1 VKLRLITVAFVLSVC
16 IVPAALAQ
24 QQPAEAV
31 NSQDEQINIAV
42 PANTLPAGR
51 LSILRSGDKLE
62 TNNYVSEVV
71 ELQNGIAYELLPHVI
86 RAVTPEKGSTRVMK
100 YTPPDGGRVRYFIQ
114 VVTTEA
120 QMPSVIETIKAL
132 DLPDV
137 KSSTGDARYAIR
149 MKYRAASEV
158 ADVIAN
164 TYLSGEGKVFADDV
178 TNTLYIQDSV
188 SDSVGDLAYAEFY
201 DVPAPQ
207 IDFEVQIIEVA
218 DADAGKLGLDWDAWK
233 RSLGGQITS
242 TRNWY
247 ENGDTFSRIDCLL
260 TIDARTLA
268 EFLNYTT
275 QTGSATMKRRATIS
289 ANNLTPAVLSMTK
302 RIPYITYELL
312 DTSQTGISS
321 AFRVITEDNPQADAA
336 NDDYPSEGPRTLA
349 VIPPKSWQKVDMGMD
364 EEGIVISITP
374 VIGTEMVTATIDL
387 AANTI
392 TGVDGLDRPIVTEH
406 DFETVVTLQD
416 MQWLRI
422 ATLENVHE
430 SKYRRGIPG
439 LKSIPGIRYL
449 FSVEGTRYERTH
461 THILIR
467 PCFCNWRVFEARQIG
482 QVGDILRTGDSY
494 VPPEVLNE
502 LLPSD
507 IDEAAMEEVM
517 TAP

>member
-1 VKLRLITVAFVLSVC
+1 MVFVLAVC
-16 IVPAALAQ
+16 VVPGAMAQ

-31 NSQDEQINIAV
+31 NNQDEQINLAV
-42 PANTLPAGR
+42 PANMLPNGK

-62 TNNYVSEVV
+62 TNSYVSQVV
-71 ELQNGIAYELLPHVI
+71 ELQNGIAYELLPHVL
-86 RAVTPEKGSTRVMK
+86 RAVSPEKGSARVMK
-100 YTPPDGGRVRYFIQ
+100 YTPPDGGPLRYFIQ

-132 DLPDV
+132 DLPEV

-158 ADVIAN
+158 ADVIQN
-164 TYLSGEGKVFADDV
+164 TYLSGEGKVFADDI

-207 IDFEVQIIEVA
+207 IDFEVQIIEVSDENA
-218 DADAGKLGLDWDAWK
+218 SKLGLDWDAWK
-233 RSLGGQITS
+233 RSLGGQVTS
-242 TRNWY
+242 TRNRY

-268 EFLNYTT
+268 EFLNYTA
-275 QTGSATMKRRATIS
+275 QNGNATLKRRATMS
-289 ANNLTPAVLSMTK
+289 ANNLTPAILSMTK

-312 DTSQTGISS
+312 DTSTSDVT
-321 AFRVITEDNPQADAA
+321 RVITEDNPKADAA

-364 EEGIVISITP
+364 EEGIVLSITP
-374 VIGTEMVTATIDL
+374 VIGTEMVTASIDL
-387 AANTI
+387 AANTV
-392 TGVDGLDRPIVTEH
+392 TGFDELDRPVVTEH
-406 DFETVVTLQD
+406 DFETTVTLQD

-422 ATLENVHE
+422 ATLENVFE
-430 SKYRRGIPG
+430 TRYRRGIPG
-439 LKSIPGIRYL
+439 LKSIPLVRYL
-449 FSVEGTRYERTH
+449 FSVEGIRYERSH
-461 THILIR
+461 THVLIR

-494 VPPEVLNE
+494 VPREVMDE

-507 IDEAAMEEVM
+507 IDSGMFQEVLSEE
-517 TAP
+517 

>member
-1 VKLRLITVAFVLSVC
+1 MVKLRLITIAFVLAVC
-16 IVPAALAQ
+16 VVPAALAQ
-24 QQPAEAV
+24 QQPPEAA
-31 NSQDEQINIAV
+31 NNQDESIDIAV
-42 PANTLPAGR
+42 PATMLPEGK

-71 ELQNGIAYELLPHVI
+71 ELENGIAYELLPHVI
-86 RAVTPEKGSTRVMK
+86 RAVTPEKGTTRVMK
-100 YTPPDGGRVRYFIQ
+100 YTPPDGGDVRYFIQ

-120 QMPSVIETIKAL
+120 QMPSVIRTIKAL

-137 KSSTGDARYAIR
+137 KSSVGDARYAIR

-164 TYLSGEGKVFADDV
+164 TYLSGEGKVFADDI

-207 IDFEVQIIEVA
+207 IDFEVQIIEVSE
-218 DADAGKLGLDWDAWK
+218 ADAGKLGLDWDAWK
-233 RSLGGQITS
+233 RSLGGQITKS
-242 TRNWY
+242 GNYY
-247 ENGDTFSRIDCLL
+247 EGGDTFNRIDCLL

-275 QTGSATMKRRATIS
+275 QTGNASMKRRATIS
-289 ANNLTPAVLSMTK
+289 ANNLTPAVLTMTK

-312 DTSQTGISS
+312 DTSTSNVN
-321 AFRVITEDNPQADAA
+321 RVITETNAEADAA
-336 NDDYPSEGPRTLA
+336 DDDRPSEGPRTVA
-349 VIPPKSWQKVDMGMD
+349 IIPPKSWQKVDMGMD
-364 EEGIVISITP
+364 EEGIAISITP
-374 VIGTEMVTATIDL
+374 TIGTEMVTAVIDL

-392 TGVDGLDRPIVTEH
+392 TGVDELDRPIVTEH

-439 LKSIPGIRYL
+439 LKSIPGLRYL
-449 FSVEGTRYERTH
+449 FSVEGTRRERTH

-482 QVGDILRTGDSY
+482 QVGDILKTGDSY
-494 VPPEVLNE
+494 VPSEVMDE

-507 IDEAAMEEVM
+507 LDTRMLREVM
-517 TAP
+517 SN